1 MKAFSTFRHRFWL
14 PSHRYHKHKQ
24 NFHHNRQHSAS
35 CCLHNIVSPG
45 AKPDPSVGERRDDQD
60 DLPRE
65 QGGDGLSLLDPYKK
79 VVFEDYLINYLWW
92 GEYS

>member
-1 MKAFSTFRHRFWL
+1 MNKISTKISTLTVNILLVVVFTTLL
-14 PSHRYHKHKQ
+14 PR
-24 NFHHNRQHSAS
+24 A
-35 CCLHNIVSPG
+35 G

-79 VVFEDYLINYLWW
+79 VVFEYYLINYLWW